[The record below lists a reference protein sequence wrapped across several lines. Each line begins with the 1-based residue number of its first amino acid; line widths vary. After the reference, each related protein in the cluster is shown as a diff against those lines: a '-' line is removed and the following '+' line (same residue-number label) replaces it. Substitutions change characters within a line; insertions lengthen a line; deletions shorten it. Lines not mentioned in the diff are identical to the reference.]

1 MRTSIIIKI
10 FVSFLLVSL
19 LPIGAFTAFND
30 WTNRR
35 IVYNMKIEEIKK
47 HASKIAKSIDQEISI
62 RKGMIQGLC
71 NKYLLRITGKEIN
84 SPLMKTR
91 MKRLISSIDFLESF
105 FILDINGDV
114 VFANTNEIW
123 TKNYSNRNFF
133 KEAMKGDTYV
143 SEPAV
148 DQGKG
153 YLYYSTPIRNNKK
166 EIIGVLVMRRPSE
179 ELWKLIEEERD
190 YLGKGSL
197 CILTDGYGVRIA
209 HATDRSLIFK
219 SWVMLNPDIKNR
231 LETEHHY
238 GEDVREIG
246 FTNIPE
252 VSHALEQSGGLYFVH
267 PLVINTEN
275 NHGYCISLKEKDWK
289 LIYTVPASTFLAQVR
304 HLTQN
309 AIFSTAIVFVVVV
322 ALTWL
327 LSVSLLRPIK
337 KLTLAANEI
346 ANGKLDHPIGIN
358 GPRQDEIGRLV
369 QSFDVMR
376 HKLMVSYKELK
387 ATNIEAILMLA
398 RACEARDEDTGN
410 HVLRIK
416 QYSIALAKEM
426 GLEESFIKELGL
438 SSILHDVGKIHIPDC
453 ILRKQ
458 GSFSSMEK
466 EEMKK
471 HSLMGDKILGES
483 TFFQMAR
490 EIARWHHENWDG
502 TGYPDGLK
510 AEAIP
515 ISARIV
521 RLADTYDALVTRRP
535 YKHAWP
541 DKTAYDNIMK
551 YSGTYF
557 DPKVVEA
564 FKRLF
569 EKGVFQEIELKYT

>member
-19 LPIGAFTAFND
+19 LPIGALIAYND
-30 WTNRR
+30 WANRR
-35 IVYNMKIEEIKK
+35 IVYEMKIEEIKK
-47 HASKIAKSIDQEISI
+47 HAGKIAKSIDRQLSA
-62 RKGMIQGLC
+62 RKAAVRTLC
-71 NKYLLRITGKEIN
+71 SKYLSGITGKGVHSELVKN
-84 SPLMKTR
+84 RLE
-91 MKRLISSIDFLESF
+91 RLIKSLDSTESVF
-105 FILDINGDV
+105 ALDSGGDV
-114 VFANTNEIW
+114 VINTHGIPIR
-123 TKNYSNRNFF
+123 NYSERNFF
-133 KEAMKGDTYV
+133 REAMKGDTYV
-143 SEPAV
+143 SEPAM
-148 DQGKG
+148 DQGKS
-153 YLYYSTPIRNNKK
+153 YLYYSTPIMNDKK
-166 EIIGVLVMRRPSE
+166 EIIGVLVMRMPAE
-179 ELWKLIEEERD
+179 ELWKLVEEERD

-219 SWVMLNPDIKNR
+219 SWVMLDPDVKKK

-238 GEDVREIG
+238 GEDVKEIG

-252 VSHALEQSGGLYFVH
+252 VSEALARDAGLYFVH
-267 PLVINTEN
+267 SLVVNTEN
-275 NHGYCISLKEKDWK
+275 NHGYCTSLEEADWK

-309 AIFSTAIVFVVVV
+309 AIFSTAIVFAVVV
-322 ALTWL
+322 AVTWL

-337 KLTLAANEI
+337 KLTSAANEI
-346 ANGKLDHPIGIN
+346 ANGKLDHPIVTN
-358 GPRQDEIGRLV
+358 GPRQDEIGKLV

-376 HKLMVSYKELK
+376 HRLRASYKELK
-387 ATNIEAILMLA
+387 EANAEAILMLA
-398 RACEARDEDTGN
+398 RACEVRDENTGN
-410 HVLRIK
+410 HVLRIR
-416 QYSIALAKEM
+416 QYSTALAKEL
-426 GLEESFIKELGL
+426 GLEESFIKELGP

-458 GSFSSMEK
+458 GSFTAEEK

-471 HSLMGDKILGES
+471 HPEWGDRILGEGS
-483 TFFQMAR
+483 FFQMAR

-510 AEAIP
+510 GDAIP

-521 RLADTYDALVTRRP
+521 RLADTYDALVTKRP

-541 DKTAYDNIMK
+541 DRTAYDNIVK

-569 EKGVFQEIELKYT
+569 EKGIFQEIESRYT